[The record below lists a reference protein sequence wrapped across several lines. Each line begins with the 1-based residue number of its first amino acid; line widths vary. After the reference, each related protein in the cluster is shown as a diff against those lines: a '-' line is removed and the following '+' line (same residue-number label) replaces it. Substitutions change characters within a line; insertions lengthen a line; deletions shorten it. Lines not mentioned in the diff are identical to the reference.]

1 MGASDGYMETI
12 QVTEANTCINTKQE
26 FFSKKDIGGLDE
38 MVLKRE
44 LEKANENIKKPFYN
58 EFELIEKIKA
68 LVKKE
73 GNDFEL
79 GGEIRKMFV

>member
-12 QVTEANTCINTKQE
+12 QVTEANTCINDKEIVAKWVALPRETPE
-26 FFSKKDIGGLDE
+26 LDQY
-38 MVLKRE
+38 
-44 LEKANENIKKPFYN
+44 KKPFYN
-58 EFELIEKIKA
+58 EFELIEQIKA

-79 GGEIRKMFV
+79 GGEIRKMFT